1 MMKMNE
7 IFSLKAHVCKK
18 VTFLNSEIRYVRRHV
33 GIIIHLC
40 CNPTCI
46 VFFKPEINSSV
57 LIG

>member
-33 GIIIHLC
+33 GIFIHL
-40 CNPTCI
+40 
-46 VFFKPEINSSV
+46 EIEFLKRPILDYCDQLSYAM
-57 LIG
+57 L